1 MKPWTMAEV
10 RLLKEE
16 IAKGKSRDLA
26 ALAARLGRSRQSLL
40 SQANNQKMKALRM
53 EPQARP
59 GFRCDRCGASLM
71 WDELPSDDPMA
82 LLGELKR
89 WKQTH
94 LMCKE
99 GK

>member
-40 SQANNQKMKALRM
+40 SQANNRKM
-53 EPQARP
+53 
-59 GFRCDRCGASLM
+59 
-71 WDELPSDDPMA
+71 
-82 LLGELKR
+82 
-89 WKQTH
+89 
-94 LMCKE
+94 
-99 GK
+99 